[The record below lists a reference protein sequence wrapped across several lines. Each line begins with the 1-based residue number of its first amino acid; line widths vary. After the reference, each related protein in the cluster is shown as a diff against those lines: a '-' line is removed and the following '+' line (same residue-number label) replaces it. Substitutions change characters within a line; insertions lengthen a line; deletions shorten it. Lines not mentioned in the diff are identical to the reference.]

1 MKILLNNKIILKP
14 QQKFKS
20 EAHCVYTKN
29 IKKISLISNDD
40 KRLIKLLLI
49 KLQHIHME
57 QMLSKYV
64 KVRW

>member
-29 IKKISLISNDD
+29 INNISLISNDD
-40 KRLIKLLLI
+40 KRLIKLPLI

-57 QMLSKYV
+57 QRLSKYV

>member
-29 IKKISLISNDD
+29 INKISLISNDD

-49 KLQHIHME
+49 KLQHIHMK